1 MGHGWKVIGRSQV
14 SKQPCKCEQGF
25 IIDYEIE
32 QESDWSATN
41 RISYDTEVQCPNKNC
56 PSK

>member
-25 IIDYEIE
+25 IIEYEIE

-41 RISYDTEVQCPNKNC
+41 RISYDTEVSMP
-56 PSK
+56 